1 MKRKI
6 PLAWLQL
13 TREKVRLTV
22 AISGIVFADILMF
35 MQLGFMNALFET
47 AITIHR
53 QLRGDLVLISPES
66 VNLINMESFSRRRL
80 FQASG
85 FRGVQSVNPLYIG
98 LGNWKNPQTNVTRG
112 IQIFAFDPARPAFNI
127 SALNKHLNTIKLP
140 NVFLFDE
147 ASRPEFGPVAE
158 ILKQGNTVTTE
169 VNGHRIKIGG
179 LVKIGLSFALD
190 GNLFTSDL
198 NLVRLF
204 DNRSINE
211 VDVGLITLTPDAN
224 AKEVQKRLAANLP
237 KDVRVLTMA
246 EFIKFEQEYWKNSTA
261 IGFIFSLGV
270 GMGFIVGIVI
280 VYQILYTDVA
290 DHLAEYATLKA
301 MGYTDLYLL
310 QVVFQ
315 EALILSILGYFPGL
329 AISWVLYGL
338 TAKATFL
345 PIAMTITNALLV
357 LSLTVLMCTMS
368 GAIAV
373 RKLRAA
379 DPADIF

>member
-13 TREKVRLTV
+13 TREKMRLTV
-22 AISGIVFADILMF
+22 ALSGIVFADTLMF
-35 MQLGFMNALFET
+35 MQLGFRNALFET
-47 AITIHR
+47 SITIHR
-53 QLRGDLVLISPES
+53 QMRGDLVLISPAS

-80 FQASG
+80 FQASS
-85 FRGVQSVNPLYIG
+85 FRGVKSVSPLYIG

-112 IQIFAFDPARPAFNI
+112 IQIFAFDPARPVFNI
-127 SALNKHLNTIKLP
+127 RGLNKQLDAIKIP
-140 NVFLFDE
+140 DIFLFDE
-147 ASRPEFGPVAE
+147 ESRPEFGPVTKE
-158 ILKQGNTVTTE
+158 FKQGKTVFTE
-169 VNGHRIKIGG
+169 VNGRRIKIGG
-179 LVKIGLSFALD
+179 LVKVGLSFALD

-198 NLVRLF
+198 NLVRLSE
-204 DNRSINE
+204 NRSINE
-211 VDVGLITLTPDAN
+211 VEVGLISLTPDAN
-224 AKEVQKRLAANLP
+224 AKEVQKILAANLP
-237 KDVRVLTMA
+237 KDVRVLTMQ

-261 IGFIFSLGV
+261 IGFVFALGV
-270 GMGFIVGIVI
+270 VMGFIVGIVI

-301 MGYTDLYLL
+301 MGYTDIYLL

-329 AISWVLYGL
+329 TISWILYEI
-338 TAKATFL
+338 TAQATFL
-345 PIAMTITNALLV
+345 PMAMTITTASLV
-357 LSLTVLMCTMS
+357 LSLTVLMCTIS

>member
-47 AITIHR
+47 AITIHK
-53 QLRGDLVLISPES
+53 QLRGDLVLMSPES

-85 FRGVQSVNPLYIG
+85 FRGVKSVSPLYIG

-112 IQIFAFDPARPAFNI
+112 IQIFAFDPARPVFDIA
-127 SALNKHLNTIKLP
+127 ALNQQLDTIKLP
-140 NVFLFDE
+140 NVLLFDE

-158 ILKQGNTVTTE
+158 MFKRENYVTTE
-169 VNGHRIKIGG
+169 VNGRRIKIGG
-179 LVKIGLSFALD
+179 LVNIGLSFALD

-198 NLVRLF
+198 NLVRLSN
-204 DNRSINE
+204 NRSINE
-211 VDVGLITLTPDAN
+211 VEVGLITLTPDAN

-237 KDVRVLTMA
+237 KDVRVLTME

-345 PIAMTITNALLV
+345 PIAMTIANVLLV
-357 LSLTVLMCTMS
+357 LSLTVLMCTIS